1 MANLI
6 QIKRSDSTAAP
17 TSLNPGELAYS
28 FLNTSNSLFIG
39 NTSAGGVI
47 RIGGGKYTWLHQAN
61 TSQPGALTANA
72 VVITNGNSY
81 VTEWRTNKLVVGAD
95 GTTVNVT
102 SISTSANSS
111 QLGESAGGSNTELVS
126 SYAIKTYVDFKSSA
140 ASIVAT
146 NTQILYGNN
155 NTYGQSSDFAFDYT
169 TKQLTIGN
177 TTVNT
182 VISQTA
188 ITTATGAFGNVTSTT
203 KVTVG
208 ANVTVNTST
217 VSIGNSTVNTV
228 ITSSTIGGNAVATLG
243 NTTVNGL
250 LSVTANADVGQA
262 INIGANLT
270 INTSAIFIGNST
282 VNTTIT
288 SSGISG
294 NQPTSS
300 GDTSITGTLSV
311 TGNSTLAQVNATS
324 LNIGAN
330 VNANVTSI
338 AVGNTTGNVLITQGG
353 IVVGN
358 STVGT
363 VNTYTINVVGTANA
377 ALFKAGANVSMNVTS
392 IAVGNTT
399 GNVLITQSGI
409 VVGNST
415 VGTVNAAV
423 FNILGDTTS
432 TIANNLNITGT
443 ANITFVNVHQDLS
456 VSGNLYVT
464 GSVTSINTTSLAITD
479 SLIQLAK
486 DNNVTPDI
494 LDIGLY
500 GNYGVDGTSG
510 NHKHTGF
517 FRDASDGVWK
527 LFTGLATAPTSTV
540 DTADGTFAYGTMQG
554 YLKAGGASSSGLIAN
569 STTIAVTANSTL
581 NVAFVANTLTLS
593 TALAGTSGGT
603 GLASFTT
610 EDLLVA
616 NSSNGFRKLGV
627 GTDGYV
633 LQSVSGVVQW
643 SALDGGTF

>member
-17 TSLNPGELAYS
+17 TSLTPGELAYS
-28 FLNTSNSLFIG
+28 FLSTSNSLFIG

-47 RIGGGKYTWLHQAN
+47 RIGGGKYIWLHQAN

-81 VTEWRTNKLVVGAD
+81 VTEWKTNKLVVGTD

-102 SISTSANSS
+102 SISTAANST
-111 QLGESAGGSNTELVS
+111 QLGASVDGSNTELVS
-126 SYAIKTYVDFKSSA
+126 SYAIKTYVDSKSSA

-155 NTYGQSSDFAFDYT
+155 NTYGQSANFTFDYVT
-169 TKQLTIGN
+169 NSLVVGN
-177 TTVNT
+177 STVNT
-182 VISQTA
+182 VLSQTA

-208 ANVTVNTST
+208 ANVTVNTSA
-217 VSIGNSTVNTV
+217 VSIGNSTVNTL
-228 ITSSTIGGNAVATLG
+228 ITSSTIGGNAIATLG
-243 NTTVNGL
+243 NTTVNGVL
-250 LSVTANADVGQA
+250 TVTSNANISQA
-262 INIGANLT
+262 INVGANLT
-270 INTSAIFIGNST
+270 INTSTIFIGNST

-288 SSGISG
+288 SAGISG

-311 TGNSTLAQVNATS
+311 TGNTTLAQVNATS
-324 LNIGAN
+324 LNVGAN
-330 VNANVTSI
+330 VNVNVTSI
-338 AVGNTTGNVLITQGG
+338 AVGN
-353 IVVGN
+353 
-358 STVGT
+358 S
-363 VNTYTINVVGTANA
+363 
-377 ALFKAGANVSMNVTS
+377 
-392 IAVGNTT
+392 T

-415 VGTVNAAV
+415 VGTVNAFALNVIGTANATLHTAGANVSMNVTSIAV
-423 FNILGDTTS
+423 GNSTGNVLITQSGIVVGNTTVGTVNAASFNSVGNILS
-432 TIANNLNITGT
+432 TFANNVNVTGT

-486 DNNVTPDI
+486 DNNTTPDI

-517 FRDASDGVWK
+517 FRDASDGIWK
-527 LFTGLATAPTSTV
+527 LFTGLATSPTTIV
-540 DTADGTFAYGTMQG
+540 DTSDGTFAFGTMQG
-554 YLKAGGASSSGLIAN
+554 YLKAGGTTSSGLIAN
-569 STTIAVTANSTL
+569 STTVSITANSTMS
-581 NVAFVANTLTLS
+581 VAFVANTLSLS

-603 GLASFTT
+603 GLASFTA

-627 GTDGYV
+627 GTDGYI
-633 LQSVSGVVQW
+633 LQTVSGVVQW

>member
-6 QIKRSDSTAAP
+6 QIKRSDSTATP
-17 TSLNPGELAYS
+17 TSLSPGELAYS

-39 NTSAGGVI
+39 NTSAGGII

-81 VTEWRTNKLVVGAD
+81 VTEWRTNTLVVGTD

-102 SISTSANSS
+102 SISTAANST
-111 QLGESAGGSNTELVS
+111 QLGASAGGSNTELVS
-126 SYAIKTYVDFKSSA
+126 SYAIKTYVDSKSSA

-155 NTYGQSSDFAFDYT
+155 NTYGQSANFTFDYT
-169 TKQLTIGN
+169 TNSLVVGN
-177 TTVNT
+177 SSVNT
-182 VISQTA
+182 AISQTA
-188 ITTATGAFGNVTSTT
+188 ITTATGAFGNVSSTT

-208 ANVTVNTST
+208 SNVTVNTST

-243 NTTVNGL
+243 NTTINGR

-262 INIGANLT
+262 INVGSNLT
-270 INTSAIFIGNST
+270 INTSTIFIGNST

-288 SSGISG
+288 SAGISG

-311 TGNSTLAQVNATS
+311 TGNSTFAQVNATS

-363 VNTYTINVVGTANA
+363 VNAFAVNVVGTANA
-377 ALFKAGANVSMNVTS
+377 TLFKAGANVTMNVTS
-392 IAVGNTT
+392 IAVGNST
-399 GNVLITQSGI
+399 GNVLITQGGI

-415 VGTVNAAV
+415 VGTVNAASLNV
-423 FNILGDTTS
+423 LGNITS
-432 TIANNLNITGT
+432 TIANNITISGT
-443 ANITFVNVHQDLS
+443 ANIEFVNVHQDLT

-464 GSVTSINTTSLAITD
+464 GSVTSINTSSLAITD

-486 DNNVTPDI
+486 DNNTTPDI

-527 LFTGLATAPTSTV
+527 LFTGLSPSPTSTV
-540 DTADGTFAYGTMQG
+540 DTFDASFTFGTMQS
-554 YLKAGGASSSGLIAN
+554 YLKAGGSTANGLIAN
-569 STTIAVTANSTL
+569 STTISITANSTMS
-581 NVAFVANTLTLS
+581 VAFVANTLSLS
-593 TALAGTSGGT
+593 TALPGTSGGT
-603 GLASFTT
+603 GLASFTA

-627 GTDGYV
+627 GTDGYI
-633 LQSVSGVVQW
+633 LQTVSGVVQW